1 MIITEVMKLD
11 RHNKIGQTIKF
22 FRQLHHMNQDTLAVG
37 ICTTSYLSRI
47 ENGLV
52 EPNEIVYQLLF
63 QRLDL
68 DFTSYFEK
76 DSQQEQL
83 IEQIY
88 ENLLSNETINEKELE
103 TLRLI
108 YEQRTS
114 PSLQIQVDLVYGRYL
129 LSQECIEEAAT
140 ILASLNDSLLPSDSR
155 EWQLFVATKTY
166 YELLIGNYDAILN
179 REFQSNS
186 KFHLAKSS
194 TFEQANYA
202 YHLAFASHRAYQF
215 SLAKQYIEEAIQ
227 LFKHRYKPLFQVK
240 LYSMYG
246 VILNALGQTDGALK
260 EYHAAIELLEYV
272 PTIATDNQWS
282 SIYNNIAFTYESNK
296 QFERAVH
303 YYEKALAFKNDIHT
317 RINYTRTLLFGEK
330 KELFSKEIHEL
341 SKKQFS
347 EGTHHHMQFLLM
359 RAFEKIDTLESL
371 DTFYKIEKT
380 VFNYFSEAEHIELM
394 LSYGPLVAKVHEE
407 AKQYKRMGELYQILF
422 ETSEKMRQRISNGHH
437 V

>member
-1 MIITEVMKLD
+1 MKLD
-11 RHNKIGQTIKF
+11 RYNKIGQTIKF
-22 FRQLHHMNQDTLAVG
+22 FRQLNHMNQDTLAVG

-52 EPNEIVYQLLF
+52 EPTETVYKLLF

-68 DFTSYFEK
+68 DFASYLEK
-76 DSQQEQL
+76 DGQQEQL

-88 ENLLSNETINEKELE
+88 EKLLSNEKINEEELE
-103 TLRLI
+103 ILRLI

-114 PSLQIQVDLVYGRYL
+114 PSLQIQVDLVYCRYL
-129 LSQECIEEAAT
+129 LSQEYLEDVAT

-155 EWQLFVATKTY
+155 EWQLFVAIKTY
-166 YELLIGNYDAILN
+166 YELMIGNYDAILN

-186 KFHLAKSS
+186 KFYLAKTS
-194 TFEQANYA
+194 TFEQANYV

-260 EYHAAIELLEYV
+260 EYHAAIEILEYV
-272 PTIATDNQWS
+272 PTIATDDQWS
-282 SIYNNIAFTYESNK
+282 SIYNNIAFTYESDK

-303 YYEKALAFKNDIHT
+303 YYEKALAFKKDIHT
-317 RINYTRTLLFGEK
+317 HINYTRTLLFGEK
-330 KELFSKEIHEL
+330 KELFSKELREL
-341 SKKQFS
+341 SKNQFS
-347 EGTHHHMQFLLM
+347 EGTHQYMQFLLM
-359 RAFEKIDTLESL
+359 NAFEKVDELESL
-371 DTFYKIEKT
+371 DEFYKIEKI
-380 VFNYFSEAEHIELM
+380 VFKYLIEDEHIELI

-407 AKQYKRMGELYQILF
+407 AKQYKRMGELYQLLF
-422 ETSEKMRQRISNGHH
+422 KTSEKMRQRISRGHQ